1 MASLIFGIVLLS
13 CLLMGAWY
21 IIAGVKDFLFGGKRP
36 VKDKERL
43 ASVMAQLRQE
53 GFFNARDEWTVVKN
67 RILSEVLSEASK
79 HEGFFWNVSKND
91 VYIKENPG
99 GGQYDTILVYGNNG
113 IGFNWRGQL

>member
-21 IIAGVKDFLFGGKRP
+21 IIAGVKDFLFGGKRS

-53 GFFNARDEWTVVKN
+53 GFFNARGEWTVVKN
-67 RILSEVLSEASK
+67 RILSEAGIELGRVVGPEPFVPDRQFLSAL
-79 HEGFFWNVSKND
+79 
-91 VYIKENPG
+91 
-99 GGQYDTILVYGNNG
+99 GQVDH
-113 IGFNWRGQL
+113 RRRRQ

>member
-21 IIAGVKDFLFGGKRP
+21 IIAGVKDFLFGGKRS

-53 GFFNARDEWTVVKN
+53 GF
-67 RILSEVLSEASK
+67 L
-79 HEGFFWNVSKND
+79 
-91 VYIKENPG
+91 
-99 GGQYDTILVYGNNG
+99 
-113 IGFNWRGQL
+113 